1 MIKYTI
7 KYTQERIGWAPPF
20 SLLEI
25 VTQKDHLSCFMQ
37 LLKVSL
43 TLRLTLIQKGEFVS
57 FKVTPLPLM
66 TKFSVFM
73 PLQDIAP
80 GNSWL
85 GGIFLNGYKII
96 WKIKVREMKTKRY
109 LENSIV
115 LWIKWTGAVEIKYK
129 DFIDAVPLMSS
140 MWIMA

>member
-1 MIKYTI
+1 
-7 KYTQERIGWAPPF
+7 
-20 SLLEI
+20 
-25 VTQKDHLSCFMQ
+25 MQ

-43 TLRLTLIQKGEFVS
+43 TLRMTLIQKGEFVS

-85 GGIFLNGYKII
+85 GGISLNGYKIT
-96 WKIKVREMKTKRY
+96 WKIKVREMKTK
-109 LENSIV
+109 
-115 LWIKWTGAVEIKYK
+115 
-129 DFIDAVPLMSS
+129 
-140 MWIMA
+140 